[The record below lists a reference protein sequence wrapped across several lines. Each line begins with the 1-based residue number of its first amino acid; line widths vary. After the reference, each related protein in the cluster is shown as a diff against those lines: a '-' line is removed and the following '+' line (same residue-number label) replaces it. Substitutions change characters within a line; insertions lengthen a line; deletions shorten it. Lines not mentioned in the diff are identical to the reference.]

1 MLVRQ
6 YGAGVSET
14 SERPAADRSQR
25 FGALEDRND
34 PFSAGDWGLFT
45 AIALIWGSSF
55 LLIAI
60 SLESLHPGLIT
71 LIRVGLGAVAISL
84 APRST
89 NKIDEADRRSML
101 LLSLIWTAIPFTLFP
116 LAEQYI
122 NSAVTGLLNG
132 ATPIFVALVATLI
145 LGKAPQGS
153 QLAGIVIGFVGVTLI
168 SAPSLSEGSTQALGV
183 GLVLAATIC
192 YGFAINLAAP
202 LQQKYGSVLV
212 MRSMLWMATVWTLPY
227 GLWGLRS
234 STFEAGPVL
243 AAVAL
248 GTIGTGAAF
257 LVMATLVGR
266 VGSTRA
272 SFITYLIPGIA
283 LVLGVV
289 FQGDDVSPLA
299 VGGVVLVV
307 AGALLAGRR
316 SR

>member
-1 MLVRQ
+1 MTTSQPRQ
-6 YGAGVSET
+6 I
-14 SERPAADRSQR
+14 DRSQR
-25 FGALEDRND
+25 FGALEDRTD
-34 PFSAGDWGLFT
+34 PFSPTDWGLFT

-60 SLESLHPGLIT
+60 ALESLHPGLIT
-71 LIRVGLGAVAISL
+71 LLRVGLGAVAISL
-84 APRST
+84 APRT
-89 NKIDEADRRSML
+89 GTKIDPSDRGSML
-101 LLSLIWTAIPFTLFP
+101 LLSVIWTAIPFTLFP

-132 ATPIFVALVATLI
+132 ATPIFVALVATVI
-145 LGKAPQGS
+145 LGKAPRGF
-153 QLAGIVIGFVGVTLI
+153 QLIGIVIGFVGVVLI

-183 GLVLAATIC
+183 ALVLAATVC
-192 YGFAINLAAP
+192 YGFAMNLAAP

-212 MRSMLWMATVWTLPY
+212 MRSMLWLATLWTLPY

-234 STFEAGPVL
+234 SSFEFGPVL
-243 AAVAL
+243 AAVVL

-289 FQGDDVSPLA
+289 FQGDEVSPLA
-299 VGGVVLVV
+299 IGGVVLVV
-307 AGALLAGRR
+307 IGALLAGRR
-316 SR
+316 TT